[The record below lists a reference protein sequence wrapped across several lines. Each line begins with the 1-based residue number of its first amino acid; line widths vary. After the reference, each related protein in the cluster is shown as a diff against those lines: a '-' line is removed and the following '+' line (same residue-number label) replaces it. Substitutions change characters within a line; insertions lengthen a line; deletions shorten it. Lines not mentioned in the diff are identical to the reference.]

1 MKKSL
6 LKILLPL
13 TSIGIV
19 PVLAVSCS
27 NSEKQLLEKEIENVN
42 KTIKEDKSLTAETK
56 VLLAQSVTK
65 TRNLLAQAKS
75 DAEIKQIKDAFIN
88 EINEIKL
95 KNKQQPTPKPDDK
108 SGDNP
113 SAPIDETKK
122 ENQVIKKLKDI
133 FEVSEE
139 NKTKYGA
146 KLLNKE
152 VWLWY
157 GRKDKN
163 IVVTQQGKN
172 PNWKKRVDVIFTIK
186 NTSLLEDTQ
195 LVNSEKS
202 TYENKKRNSIELQSQ
217 LNYKIVKKS
226 EKDDSDGKNKTVDFE
241 VIVEYKSASY
251 SKDGNHIISDTSN
264 TSKLEFSIKVPKTN
278 EKISDVDAFIKT
290 TQGKFKLNDKYSKK
304 DSLKEDLKQK
314 KIDLWYSYTSHAI
327 VWTPKNQNP
336 NWKDLTESDQVLL
349 SSGIEWNKDGKNYQL
364 ANPSN
369 PTYMKNNQTKIS
381 SKLDYEVN
389 EKDGKF
395 ILIIKY
401 KGAEFVK
408 KGAPIIGNEVV
419 SSEIEIA

>member
-75 DAEIKQIKDAFIN
+75 DAEIKRIKDAFIN

-108 SGDNP
+108 PGDNP

-172 PNWKKRVDVIFTIK
+172 PNWSKPQQVIFSIK
-186 NTSLLEDTQ
+186 SSDTFDGTQ
-195 LVNSEKS
+195 LVNAKDS
-202 TYENKKRNSIELQSQ
+202 TYEGKKGKALQSR
-217 LNYKIVKKS
+217 LDYKIINKQEKEDDKKQ
-226 EKDDSDGKNKTVDFE
+226 NKLIEFE
-241 VIVEYKSASY
+241 VVVEYKAATFN
-251 SKDGNHIISDTSN
+251 KNGNHTISDISN
-264 TSKLEFSIKVPKTN
+264 TSTIKFSIAKPLEDPKVK
-278 EKISDVDAFIKT
+278 SVDEFIKT
-290 TQGKFKLNDKYSKK
+290 TIGKFKLNNDYSKK
-304 DSLKEDLKQK
+304 STLKDDLKQK
-314 KIDLWYSYTSHAI
+314 KIDLWYSYSSHAI
-327 VWTPKNQNP
+327 IYTEVNQHP
-336 NWKDLTESDQVLL
+336 NWRDVKSTDNVLL
-349 SSGIEWNKDGKNYQL
+349 SESNIEWNKDGKNYQL

-369 PTYMKNNQTKIS
+369 PTYISKNKTKIS

-389 EKDGKF
+389 EKDNKF
-395 ILIIKY
+395 TLIIKY

-408 KGAPIIGNEVV
+408 NGVPIIGNEVV

>member
-75 DAEIKQIKDAFIN
+75 DAEIKRIKDAFIN

-108 SGDNP
+108 PGDNP

-172 PNWKKRVDVIFTIK
+172 PNWKKGVDVIFTIK
-186 NTSLLEDTQ
+186 NASLLEDTQ

-251 SKDGNHIISDTSN
+251 SKDGNHIISDISN

-278 EKISDVDAFIKT
+278 EKISDVDTFIKT
-290 TQGKFKLNDKYSKK
+290 TQAKFKLNDKYSKK

-327 VWTPKNQNP
+327 VWTLRDQHP
-336 NWKDLTESDQVLL
+336 NWRDLTELDQVLL
-349 SSGIEWNKDGKNYQL
+349 SNGIEWNKDGKNYQL
-364 ANPSN
+364 ANPSK
-369 PTYMKNNQTKIS
+369 PTYISKNQTKIS

-389 EKDGKF
+389 EKDNKF
-395 ILIIKY
+395 TLIIKY
-401 KGAEFVK
+401 KGAQFVK
-408 KGAPIIGNEVV
+408 NSVPIIGNEVV